1 VVYLIPF
8 ILGVIFVAVNG
19 LTQLV
24 FAQTQGFK
32 LKPASIGLLIAAFFS
47 GIWGLVTPITGQ
59 SAMIALAGKTRHRRQ
74 RVAALLLSSLMMVVL
89 GLTGAVSAAINFAGP
104 AIMAG
109 MMAGVGLMLMK
120 IGSDFIFHKHH
131 GNLGVGLVSILSA
144 LLIWFFTTR
153 AGSPNNLVYT
163 VAGSVLLSTAYY
175 LLFQRDR
182 AVETRP
188 LVSDGVVRHPA
199 AGSYSDAVR
208 NSRNIPNAVTNP
220 NSGEY
225 LTEVDYLADGRE
237 VIQTDYLVADG
248 SAAVLTADEGF
259 DEGFSE
265 GFGAPIGETDNGRF
279 WTKEYWQTDDWKIVR
294 PKFTFQAVL
303 AALALFCLGIG
314 ITTSFGNINAN
325 LAGGIEQ
332 NFDHL
337 TLASGIAGFASEL
350 FGGMPLET
358 IISGTAAAPW
368 PVWGNVAVLV
378 LLAILLILGVVT
390 RISRYIPTQSIAG
403 FLIVIGLFATFL
415 PQLRNPGFAS
425 DIPVAGVT
433 MAVTA
438 LTSNPFLGVLAGLV
452 IRALGHFVGLA

>member
-1 VVYLIPF
+1 MVYLIPF
-8 ILGVIFVAVNG
+8 ILGVIFVAING

-47 GIWGLVTPITGQ
+47 GLWGLVTPITGQ

-74 RVAALLLSSLMMVVL
+74 RVAALLLSSVMMVVL

-131 GNLGVGLVSILSA
+131 GNLGVGLVSIISA

-175 LLFQRDR
+175 LLFQRNR
-182 AVETRP
+182 EPETAP

-199 AGSYSDAVR
+199 TGVYPTGVVNAGSGAPVADVSYAAVG
-208 NSRNIPNAVTNP
+208 N
-220 NSGEY
+220 
-225 LTEVDYLADGRE
+225 D
-237 VIQTDYLVADG
+237 VIETDYVPAPQFAGIAEYAGDYP
-248 SAAVLTADEGF
+248 DE
-259 DEGFSE
+259 E
-265 GFGAPIGETDNGRF
+265 FGAPAGETDNGRF

-294 PKFTFQAVL
+294 PKFTLQAIL
-303 AALALFCLGIG
+303 SALALFCLGIG

-403 FLIVIGLFATFL
+403 FLVVIGLFATFL

-438 LTSNPFLGVLAGLV
+438 LTSNPFLGVIAGLIV
-452 IRALGHFVGLA
+452 RALGHFVGLA

>member
-1 VVYLIPF
+1 MVYLIPF
-8 ILGVIFVAVNG
+8 ILGVIFVAING

-47 GIWGLVTPITGQ
+47 GLWGLVTPITGQ

-74 RVAALLLSSLMMVVL
+74 RVAALLLSSVMMVVL

-175 LLFQRDR
+175 LLFQRIR
-182 AVETRP
+182 THETGP
-188 LVSDGVVRHPA
+188 LLSDGVVRHPA
-199 AGSYSDAVR
+199 AGAYPDTAIDA
-208 NSRNIPNAVTNP
+208 
-220 NSGEY
+220 
-225 LTEVDYLADGRE
+225 
-237 VIQTDYLVADG
+237 G
-248 SAAVLTADEGF
+248 SAEYYPQNDVIKTEYVPKSQYATDGTYAASGDFTYDE
-259 DEGFSE
+259 D
-265 GFGAPIGETDNGRF
+265 FGAPKGETDNGRF
-279 WTKEYWQTDDWKIVR
+279 WTKEYWQSDDWKIVR
-294 PKFTFQAVL
+294 PKFTLQAIL
-303 AALALFCLGIG
+303 SALALFCLGIG

-368 PVWGNVAVLV
+368 PVWGNVAVLA

-403 FLIVIGLFATFL
+403 FLVVIGLFATFL

-438 LTSNPFLGVLAGLV
+438 LTSNPFLGVIAGLIV
-452 IRALGHFVGLA
+452 RALGHFVGLA